1 MPKSKIAAK
10 SASKKM
16 PSKAAKGKTIKKS
29 APASG
34 GVKDKVK
41 RRLKPGTGALREVRK
56 YQRSTALLLPRASFQ
71 RVVRE
76 IATGIDHEMRFQAQA
91 LIAV

>member
-10 SASKKM
+10 AASKKM
-16 PSKAAKGKTIKKS
+16 PTKASKGKTIKKS

-76 IATGIDHEMRFQAQA
+76 IATGIDHEMRFQP
-91 LIAV
+91 